1 MGNDRGT
8 ITAALLPE
16 ITLRSLPTE
25 REIGSAIDALADL
38 RFAAE

>member
-16 ITLRSLPTE
+16 ITLGSLPTE
-25 REIGSAIDALADL
+25 REIGSIDALADL